1 MTNRN
6 KGNKVYSM
14 VGVIS
19 YIVTT
24 AISAFLNIYLFMNL
38 DPSWKWFTMCM
49 SLSLEA
55 LKAYVLIRA
64 NTYRSLKE
72 YLINCKLEFKKVA
85 KKMYMYYGFYVF
97 FAVLSITAGL
107 MFSLNI
113 SDKTEQGFAIER
125 QAIVQNISSL
135 TESREKYTAALEKF
149 TNLQDNSDE
158 NEKLA
163 REEMWKAE
171 DAYKKAGND
180 LDSFAEKI
188 MQRDGITLQ
197 KARQTSEYQ
206 NYRNQEIDYD
216 SLSRNYQRAKEDY
229 ESIQKGTAL
238 ARAQSAY
245 EAAESEFRGKESLFG
260 SLDDLN
266 LQLSELNKKEIAAA
280 GSSKGFIL
288 LAQTFGIPE
297 KVKQVKFF
305 ILLLASLLIELG
317 IWISS
322 PDLRLDG
329 NLLYTYRN
337 DIGLTNKKDADKL
350 FKEIEDTNKRYS
362 VKEEEVKII
371 EKDTPKTLKE
381 LENLKEQI
389 SVLEREKKADAD
401 SIRELKE
408 LINDLVDP
416 VDAIAWE
423 NMQNELEENYA
434 ILEYEIPR
442 REQAEKDL
450 ERAENAFAKVC
461 KMLKEEKDLRNISD
475 ENAKYYIYES
485 DNLKKKIEELEKRPV
500 QDESKK
506 YSEEDLQKLL
516 TKASKKSK
524 EKIEQ
529 LTQSLSNFEAEY
541 QKVSDKLSNLE
552 ITNKSLE
559 KELKESQ
566 AKEEI
571 DQVLNGEIT
580 NSEID
585 SVLEESKNKK
595 QEEIVKPAEE
605 QLEEMLKDLTDGP
618 KVVKINV

>member
-14 VGVIS
+14 IGVIS

-38 DPSWKWFTMCM
+38 DPSWRWFTMCM
-49 SLSLEA
+49 SLSLEV

-85 KKMYMYYGFYVF
+85 KKIYMYYGFYVF

-125 QAIVQNISSL
+125 QAIVQNINSL

-158 NEKLA
+158 SEKLA

-171 DAYKKAGND
+171 DAYKKLSNQWD
-180 LDSFAEKI
+180 FKQKELTTEEFEQWKLDVDYSKVK
-188 MQRDGITLQ
+188 RD
-197 KARQTSEYQ
+197 
-206 NYRNQEIDYD
+206 
-216 SLSRNYQRAKEDY
+216 YQRAKEDY

-238 ARAQSAY
+238 TRAQSAY

-260 SLDDLN
+260 NLDDLN

-288 LAQTFGIPE
+288 LAQTFGIPD

-329 NLLYTYRN
+329 KLLYTYRN

-389 SVLEREKKADAD
+389 SILEREKKADAD

-408 LINDLVDP
+408 IINDLVDP

-450 ERAENAFAKVC
+450 ERAEDAFAKVC

-506 YSEEDLQKLL
+506 YSEEDLKELL

-529 LTQSLSNFEAEY
+529 LKNRCSQWEKDFDVIT
-541 QKVSDKLSNLE
+541 DKYNSLE
-552 ITNKSLE
+552 IANKSLE
-559 KELKESQ
+559 KELRENQ
-566 AKEEI
+566 TKEEI

-585 SVLEESKNKK
+585 SVLEENKSKK

-605 QLEEMLKDLTDGP
+605 QLEEMLKDLTEGS
-618 KVVKINV
+618 KVVKINI